1 MKLALPF
8 VMLILPGCAIME
20 QIERPDA
27 PAAVP
32 GAATSEALPP
42 PSARTVE
49 DFDTTTAEER
59 NAAVTVSSGGRRLG
73 EAIGSLGDAAVPGF
87 WVMTDLVDAE
97 TQGRVTNPANGTS
110 VEVTLLPGTSGS
122 ARVSLAAMRLLEAPL
137 TDLVTLDI
145 FAN

>member
-1 MKLALPF
+1 MKRALPF
-8 VMLILPGCAIME
+8 VMLCLPGCAVME
-20 QIERPDA
+20 QIERPGSTD
-27 PAAVP
+27 AVP
-32 GAATSEALPP
+32 SVETSGAAPP
-42 PSARTVE
+42 PSARTIE

-59 NAAVTVSSGGRRLG
+59 TAAASVSSGGRRLG
-73 EAIGSLGDAAVPGF
+73 EAIASLGDAAAPGF

-97 TQGRVTNPANGTS
+97 TPGRVTNLANGTS

-122 ARVSLAAMRLLEAPL
+122 ARVSLAALRLLDAPL